1 MFESEMEH
9 FGYDETTAQ
18 YDPIDISDPNAFI
31 FADVVPTATARA
43 VHVSLH
49 PPTRLLF

>member
-9 FGYDETTAQ
+9 FGYNETIVQ

-31 FADVVPTATARA
+31 FADVVRR
-43 VHVSLH
+43 VHSV
-49 PPTRLLF
+49 TEC